1 MPCFVTP
8 THRYDL
14 STADDPL
21 LLVLLARSCAIAAR
35 LPCHLPARPPP
46 PRGSP
51 SQPGTPAVR
60 AQLADEPES
69 YDPPPQLTRSQR
81 LRRLETGLQRPT
93 TAPAARPPAQQHI
106 SAGSDVS
113 FSGLSTKAR
122 RRALKSA
129 AANRRPGS
137 RAGPRG
143 GGSAGGG
150 AAAGRSSAAGSPRRA
165 RRRRRPAKQEPEP
178 WEPEPEPEPEP
189 ASLGE
194 LEDGELDDEPLPDL
208 DNDAT
213 GLSDPSV
220 LAEGAPPESFIGN
233 LDLSNVPPEAGP
245 RSDVT
250 EEDLSRGRRHQRRPV
265 ERNRL
270 ASLADVV
277 YRATL
282 LGPA

>member
-1 MPCFVTP
+1 MAAARILRGQLCDHGNDRHGSDRALTLEALTMPCFVTP

-106 SAGSDVS
+106 SAGS
-113 FSGLSTKAR
+113 
-122 RRALKSA
+122 
-129 AANRRPGS
+129 
-137 RAGPRG
+137 
-143 GGSAGGG
+143 
-150 AAAGRSSAAGSPRRA
+150 
-165 RRRRRPAKQEPEP
+165 
-178 WEPEPEPEPEP
+178 
-189 ASLGE
+189 
-194 LEDGELDDEPLPDL
+194 
-208 DNDAT
+208 
-213 GLSDPSV
+213 
-220 LAEGAPPESFIGN
+220 
-233 LDLSNVPPEAGP
+233 
-245 RSDVT
+245 
-250 EEDLSRGRRHQRRPV
+250 
-265 ERNRL
+265 
-270 ASLADVV
+270 
-277 YRATL
+277 
-282 LGPA
+282 